1 MNFGGPEDTPQLPL
15 TPRRKAM
22 LAAGAALF
30 LAQIAAA
37 IAIAPPTTGTGDAN
51 PGVLLIAWLASI
63 AVSVVTVLLI
73 IRQADLPDIA
83 TASMIVAIAV
93 LAAFALTAAYDV
105 RGTQAEANLTDA
117 LFLGVTAGG
126 LTAMIVWGIAT
137 AVARALKLPTTAHL
151 RDHP

>member
-1 MNFGGPEDTPQLPL
+1 MNFGGAEDTPQLPL

-30 LAQIAAA
+30 FAQIGAAVA
-37 IAIAPPTTGTGDAN
+37 VAPLMTGAGDADA
-51 PGVLLIAWLASI
+51 GVLLIAWLVSI
-63 AVSVVTVLLI
+63 AWSVVTVLLL

-83 TASMIVAIAV
+83 TASMIVAISVFAV
-93 LAAFALTAAYDV
+93 FALAAAYDV
-105 RGTQAEANLTDA
+105 RGTDDEANLTDA

-126 LTAMIVWGIAT
+126 LTAMIVWGLAT

-151 RDHP
+151 RDGG